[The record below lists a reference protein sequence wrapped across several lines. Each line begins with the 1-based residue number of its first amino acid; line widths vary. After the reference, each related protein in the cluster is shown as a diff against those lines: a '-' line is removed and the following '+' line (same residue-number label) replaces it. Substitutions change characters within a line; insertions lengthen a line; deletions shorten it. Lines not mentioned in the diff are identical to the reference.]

1 MAVPVLK
8 SVVLGGLAAAAL
20 CLAPTAHADDT
31 KLPPGAPI
39 IRSSDR
45 STPMAG
51 PSEVRIAKIGEVQG
65 GSASAGAPI
74 LISDGNAAPP
84 ACSPNKIPDPV
95 LKPCS

>member
-1 MAVPVLK
+1 MAAPVLK
-8 SVVLGGLAAAAL
+8 SVVLGGLTAVAL
-20 CLAPTAHADDT
+20 CLAPTVHADDT

-45 STPMAG
+45 GTAMAG
-51 PSEVRIAKIGEVQG
+51 PSDVRIAKIGQVQG
-65 GSASAGAPI
+65 GTVSAGAPI

-84 ACSPNKIPDPV
+84 ACSPNRIPDSV